1 MRSATAQAVRPLRPA
16 SPAGYGMRV
25 DQAAEFAGI
34 QKILSQILTQ
44 LRLEGRLNAALA
56 RWRAD
61 APLTAKDVA
70 AIRGVTPQAVWAA
83 VSRGQLRRAGAGPAG
98 FTRRD
103 VEEWCVDGKGKGKR
117 EKEKGTATAT
127 ATQKGGEG

>member
-1 MRSATAQAVRPLRPA
+1 VISATAQAVRPVLPRTA
-16 SPAGYGMRV
+16 AGYGLRV
-25 DQAAEFAGI
+25 DQAAEFAAI
-34 QKILSQILTQ
+34 RSALTAILKQ
-44 LRLEGRLNAALA
+44 LKGQGRLEAALL

-103 VEEWCVDGKGKGKR
+103 VEEWCVDGKER
-117 EKEKGTATAT
+117 E
-127 ATQKGGEG
+127 Q